1 MNRIILLDSGNL
13 QFRAIFAYR
22 NNPQIP
28 ATFTYCRMII
38 GYLKKIGID
47 SDTQIIVAQDYGSWR
62 KDVDKSY
69 KAQRQ
74 GAREEKEDKQWWLD
88 RYEEFNDLYKKLE
101 MSLPWQ
107 FIKIYKC
114 ESDDV
119 ASVACRIYPDKEII
133 HISSDKDW
141 EQLCHFPNVKIFSP
155 ITKKYKIVKAPLKV
169 LMDKIH
175 GDISDNLLTVPSS
188 EVEFERRKTI
198 VDLISPLPNYIE
210 TPIREKLQSLLP
222 KNLYI
227 NKIPFNTIREEI
239 KKLYKL
245 GE

>member
-1 MNRIILLDSGNL
+1 VLIDGGNV

-239 KKLYKL
+239 KKLYKI